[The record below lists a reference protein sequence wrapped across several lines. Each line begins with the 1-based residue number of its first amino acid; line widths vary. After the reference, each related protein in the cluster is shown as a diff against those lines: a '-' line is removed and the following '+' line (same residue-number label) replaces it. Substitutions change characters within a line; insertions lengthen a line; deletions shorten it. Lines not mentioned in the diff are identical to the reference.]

1 MNPTLEVADSP
12 GPARG
17 ASFVAELSEGKR
29 WTNYFGLD
37 GSLMSPPGTERHLLQ
52 DSNTS
57 EIGGQ
62 SGNGRRTL
70 KTSLID
76 PELTLRAANY
86 CIAKGSCAF
95 VLAALRKL
103 S

>member
-1 MNPTLEVADSP
+1 MLQIEFRDRLHS
-12 GPARG
+12 GRDDEKARVFRD
-17 ASFVAELSEGKR
+17 A
-29 WTNYFGLD
+29 
-37 GSLMSPPGTERHLLQ
+37 
-52 DSNTS
+52 
-57 EIGGQ
+57 
-62 SGNGRRTL
+62 NGRSWAIATNFSMGPDVSFRGEAEGGRAAE
-70 KTSLID
+70 SAASVEND